1 MNKSSLI
8 GRCLLAGIILLAT
21 SFALPANAGPHGGG
35 HGGHGGDAGW
45 WGLGI
50 GLGLGWEAA
59 HVFNPYYYPAYPVY
73 YYPAPP
79 VYYYQVS
86 PPPVM
91 VAPPPGTAASAPPA
105 PPPAANWY
113 YCDSARGYY
122 PNVRQC
128 PEGWR
133 MIPAVPPGPIH

>member
-8 GRCLLAGIILLAT
+8 SRCLLAGIILLAT

-73 YYPAPP
+73 YYPAPRC
-79 VYYYQVS
+79 
-86 PPPVM
+86 
-91 VAPPPGTAASAPPA
+91 TTTRPA
-105 PPPAANWY
+105 HH
-113 YCDSARGYY
+113 
-122 PNVRQC
+122 Q
-128 PEGWR
+128 
-133 MIPAVPPGPIH
+133 

>member
-8 GRCLLAGIILLAT
+8 ARCVLAGIILLAT
-21 SFALPANAGPHGGG
+21 SLALPTNAESHGGG

-73 YYPAPP
+73 YYQA
-79 VYYYQVS
+79 S

-91 VAPPPGTAASAPPA
+91 VAPPPGTTASAPTA

-133 MIPAVPPGPIH
+133 MIPAVPPGPIR